1 LDKEVG
7 SVWSKEAYSHRRDE
21 FKSYCEMYLSK
32 NYKVEEL
39 AGLIVQVTGI
49 PIVICYE
56 FVLELYG
63 SNSKIENSLNV
74 CKKFY
79 GIKQG

>member
-1 LDKEVG
+1 M
-7 SVWSKEAYSHRRDE
+7 WTKEAYQHRFDE

-32 NYKVEEL
+32 GYKTEEL

-49 PIVICYE
+49 PIVICHE

-63 SNSKIENSLNV
+63 SNPQVEKSLKV
-74 CKKFY
+74 CKEFY
-79 GIKQG
+79 GIKEG